1 MKSSRVKVIAGI
13 LVLVLIAGVFL
24 GYRYMRAKAQASTTT
39 TQQTTTVTRG
49 NVASTVAASGTVR
62 PRQTANLSWKTTGVV
77 GTVNVTIGE
86 QVKKGQVLASL
97 DPTLLPQ
104 NIIAAQTDLA
114 STQQSLDEL
123 MTSQLPRA
131 QALQAIDTAQKALDD
146 YQNNFPSTRAK
157 AFADMVTAQQTLTTT
172 LNKRTSLDNSRASQ
186 AKIDAAQARYIL
198 AEQNVKTV
206 QKNYNQVASR
216 LKETDPKVAMALTQL
231 SDAETQRDAALATLN
246 WYLGK
251 PSTDDIAAADA
262 SIAQAQAALDQARS
276 AWEKVKDGPNTT
288 DMAVLKA
295 QLADAQ
301 AAYNRIKDG
310 PNPNDVAA
318 LKAKITSDQ
327 ETINE
332 QQITALFDGTVTD
345 LNILPQDQAS
355 TGTAAFRIDD
365 LSHLYVD
372 VTVAEIDIPRIKVGQ
387 PVNMSFDAVANKKY
401 QGKVIEVSQVGTST
415 QGVVQFG
422 VTVEFDQPDA
432 NVRPGMTAA
441 VTIVT
446 EQKTGVLTVPNR
458 AIRNSG
464 GQRSVVVLFEGSE
477 ISVPVTV
484 GLTSDTVSEITSQG
498 LKEGDVVLLN
508 SSSLSTRTNNNFGG
522 PVIVG
527 GFGR

>member
-1 MKSSRVKVIAGI
+1 MKSSRAKVIAGI
-13 LVLVLIAGVFL
+13 VVLLLIVGGFL
-24 GYRYMRAKAQASTTT
+24 GFRYLRARAQSPTSNN
-39 TQQTTTVTRG
+39 QQTATVTRG

-97 DPTLLPQ
+97 DPGYLPQ
-104 NIIAAQTDLA
+104 NIISAQTDLA
-114 STQQSLDEL
+114 SAQQSLDEL

-131 QALQAIDTAQKALDD
+131 QALQAIDIAQKALDD

-157 AFADMVTAQQTLTTT
+157 TFADLVTAQQTLTTT
-172 LNKRTSLDNSRASQ
+172 INKRTSLDNSRASQ
-186 AKIDAAQARYIL
+186 GDIDAAQANYL
-198 AEQNVKTV
+198 LMQDKVKSA
-206 QKNYNQVASR
+206 QQNYNQVSNKYKPA
-216 LKETDPKVAMALTQL
+216 DPRVAQALIQL
-231 SDAETQRDAALATLN
+231 SDAEKQRDAALATLN
-246 WYLGK
+246 WYTGK
-251 PSTDDIAAADA
+251 PTSNDLAAADA
-262 SIAQAQAALDQARS
+262 SVAQAQAALDQAKS
-276 AWEKVKDGPNTT
+276 AWEKVKDGPDATQL
-288 DMAVLKA
+288 AILKA
-295 QLADAQ
+295 TLADAQ

-318 LKAKITSDQ
+318 LKARITSDQ
-327 ETINE
+327 ETISQ

-355 TGTAAFRIDD
+355 SGTTAFRIDD
-365 LSHLYVD
+365 FSHLYVD
-372 VTVAEIDIPRIKVGQ
+372 VTVAEIDIPRIQVGQ
-387 PVNMSFDAVANKKY
+387 AVNMTFDAVANKKY

-422 VTVEFDQPDA
+422 VTVEFDEPDT

-464 GQRSVVVLFEGSE
+464 GQRSVIVLFEGNE

-484 GLTSDTVSEITSQG
+484 GLTGDTVSEITSPG
-498 LKEGDVVLLN
+498 LKEGDSVLLN
-508 SSSLSTRTNNNFGG
+508 SSAVTTRTNNNFGG